1 MRRLIAMEEYSF
13 RIRYFSSLSNDNL
26 EPEFPN
32 LPFCAGHAA
41 WYYFRK
47 LEAHH
52 MTHLLEKAFAEAAK
66 LSEDEQ
72 DAVARFLLEELE
84 AEREWDKRFAE
95 SQSELDQL
103 AKEALDEH
111 QKGQTGQLNPNK
123 L

>member
-1 MRRLIAMEEYSF
+1 
-13 RIRYFSSLSNDNL
+13 
-26 EPEFPN
+26 
-32 LPFCAGHAA
+32 
-41 WYYFRK
+41 
-47 LEAHH
+47 

-72 DAVARFLLEELE
+72 DAVARFLLQELE
-84 AEREWDKRFAE
+84 SEREWDKRFAK

-111 QKGQTGQLNPNK
+111 QKGQTGRLNPNK